1 MSSSH
6 IRDFLTSH
14 PALGRYMVAFRLA
27 SSLISP
33 AIEPDHQPT
42 RGITVSFIASL
53 CAYHVVEICVI
64 D

>member
-1 MSSSH
+1 
-6 IRDFLTSH
+6 
-14 PALGRYMVAFRLA
+14 MVAFRLA